1 MSYIP
6 MPVEPFTQSVKTI
19 EVGHVFIH
27 AGETFRYSN
36 PVTLGSGVSQDY
48 MITTPVSGKSMHTI
62 LSIDGTAITS
72 FFVYEAGDRT
82 GTTLQ
87 TYYNANRNS
96 ATTSTATIHKGTSS
110 GTTDGTLLASYASGT
125 ATNQSRGSS
134 NVSHDSEWVLKLNT
148 KYIIRITSGTAG
160 NLCNLYLEWY
170 EHTFGT

>member
-1 MSYIP
+1 MSFIP
-6 MPVEPFTQSVKTI
+6 VPVEQFSRAMKAI
-19 EVGHVFIH
+19 EISHVFIH

-36 PVTLGSGVSQDY
+36 PVTLGSAASQDY
-48 MITTPVSGKSMHTI
+48 MITTPASGKSMHMI
-62 LSIDGTAITS
+62 MSIDGTAVTS

-96 ATTSTATIHKGTSS
+96 TNTSTATIHKGTSG
-110 GTTDGTLLASYASGT
+110 GTTDGTLIASYASGT

-134 NVSHDSEWVLKLNT
+134 NVSHDSEWVLKQNT

-170 EHTFGT
+170 EHVSGT